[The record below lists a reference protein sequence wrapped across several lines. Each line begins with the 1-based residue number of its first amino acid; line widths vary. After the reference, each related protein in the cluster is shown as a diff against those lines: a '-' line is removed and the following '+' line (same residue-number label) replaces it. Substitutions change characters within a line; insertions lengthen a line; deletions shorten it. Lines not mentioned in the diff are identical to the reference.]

1 MKHLKKINTEIAFLN
16 TVYKYSAFVYI
27 VCIFSYLSKAQRVFL
42 HLSFCKHTRAV
53 QKLVLLSTY

>member
-1 MKHLKKINTEIAFLN
+1 MNHLKKINTEIAFLN

-27 VCIFSYLSKAQRVFL
+27 VCFVYYLSKAHGFSPPLFL
-42 HLSFCKHTRAV
+42 QASTAV